1 MFFPDFLWVV
11 RDFTL
16 KLQEEG
22 RKMTPRDY
30 FESALKHQPP
40 MTEEI
45 VQKNRIRTLLS
56 TFFPARDCVTMVRP
70 LNDENLLR
78 DLINQPYDSL
88 RPEFLEQMTV
98 LKSKVFSSLK
108 PKKMMSNLLNGT
120 MLVSLAQNYI
130 DAFNSGSSPVIATV
144 WDRVMETQCDEA
156 LESAKDLF
164 KQHFDRA
171 VAEATSKCIVLHTR
185 NLACP
190 NANCAVCTIM
200 NASEPV
206 EVNHAMHARPIEEAT
221 INEMYEKAR
230 EIAGKE
236 LQREDLTANSSME
249 TYLEQLLEFMLESL
263 QDAYAKSEQL
273 STVYNKALLEELY
286 TPEEESFDR
295 DSGLSADNDG
305 AQALQNTLTDSR
317 ALIEDVAEKY
327 REQALGPSKVAVL
340 SDFLSEK
347 LVAGL
352 IDWGTSVKASFRGK
366 ETQLESQI
374 GALKQTLRS
383 IEGKIRAAQE
393 VLAQQKESYERALQS
408 ISEHIN
414 DEQNSLQDEIR
425 IKQSE
430 IERTHLQIERLSS
443 LHKEALAR
451 LDAQLEES
459 KMERTRL
466 EETIRDA
473 QARRESERQ
482 EANRQLLE
490 SERNF
495 HREEKD
501 LLQNQQHLLQ
511 KIIDLERQ
519 LGEQDTEQMKE
530 IFRLE
535 KISQQ
540 QATELNLT
548 YQDQQEE
555 LKDRTIQVCCVHTH
569 FSMSLSII
577 DFHSVLVV

>member
-1 MFFPDFLWVV
+1 MFFPDFLWIV

-78 DLINQPYDSL
+78 DLINQPYNSL
-88 RPEFLEQMTV
+88 RPEFLEQMAV

-171 VAEATSKCIVLHTR
+171 VAEATSKCTVLHTR
-185 NLACP
+185 NLACS

-206 EVNHAMHARPIEEAT
+206 EVNHAMHARPIEEAM

-230 EIAGKE
+230 EVAGKE
-236 LQREDLTANSSME
+236 LQREDLTTNSSME
-249 TYLEQLLEFMLESL
+249 TYLEQLSEFMLKSL
-263 QDAYAKSEQL
+263 EDAYAKSEQL
-273 STVYNKALLEELY
+273 SAVYNKALLEELY
-286 TPEEESFDR
+286 KPEEESFDR
-295 DSGLSADNDG
+295 DSGPSAGNDG

-317 ALIEDVAEKY
+317 ALIEDVVEKY
-327 REQALGPSKVAVL
+327 REQALGPSKVTVL

-352 IDWGTSVKASFRGK
+352 IDWGTSVKASFRGR

-414 DEQNSLQDEIR
+414 DEQNSLQDDIR

-430 IERTHLQIERLSS
+430 IERTHLQIERVSS
-443 LHKEALAR
+443 LHKEALSR

-501 LLQNQQHLLQ
+501 LLQNQQHILQ

-519 LGEQDTEQMKE
+519 LGEQDTDQMKE

-555 LKDRTIQVCCVHTH
+555 LKDRTIQVCCVHIH